1 MMVIFNDVKNKKE
14 VIDKLINDDNSQNNI
29 KHKWAKIIAFFSIVA
44 IAFGG
49 LNDTIDAVDKIYNIT
64 LSQFTDI
71 PSHNKLSKIYV
82 RAPEELLDDTFG
94 APSYIKKTTSGDFI
108 KYYKDKRFILSSV
121 TRDGAIVAFLVFPKN
136 NFIPNTSEHAGG
148 DNLLFTPFSSKESV
162 TDIRVNASRSVSYYI
177 EENPVG
183 EFSNLYSSIAGYS
196 EFLMPLDQEK
206 QKLFYRLS
214 EALVIGDNVSELVV
228 NLRNKVI
235 PNFYGYSIE
244 RLNDLE
250 SAILT
255 LTEYR
260 LMMK

>member
-1 MMVIFNDVKNKKE
+1 MSILNRMQHKKE
-14 VIDKLINDDNSQNNI
+14 VIEGILNNEV

-71 PSHNKLSKIYV
+71 PSRNKLSKIYI
-82 RAPEELLDDTFG
+82 RASEKLLDDTFG
-94 APSYIKKTTSGDFI
+94 APVYLKKTSSGDFI

-136 NFIPNTSEHAGG
+136 KFIPNTSEHAGG
-148 DNLLFTPFSSKESV
+148 EELLLIPLSSKESV
-162 TDIRVNASRSVSYYI
+162 IDIRVNASRSVSYYI
-177 EENPVG
+177 EENPMG

-196 EFLMPLDQEK
+196 EFLMPLDQDK
-206 QKLFYRLS
+206 QKSFYQLS
-214 EALVIGDNVSELVV
+214 EALVIGTDVSELVV
-228 NLRNKVI
+228 NLRNNI
-235 PNFYGYSIE
+235 TPNFYGYSIE
-244 RLNDLE
+244 GLNNLE